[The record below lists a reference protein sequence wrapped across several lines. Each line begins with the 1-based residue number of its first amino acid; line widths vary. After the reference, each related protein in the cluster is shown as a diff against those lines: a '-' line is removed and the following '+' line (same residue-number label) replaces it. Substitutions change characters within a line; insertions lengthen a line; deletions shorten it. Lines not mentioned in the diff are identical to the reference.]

1 MRNQP
6 ICNVFIIQSYTNI
19 ISVLNLIESN
29 SETCIITINKSL
41 YYFLNTLNINDKT
54 KIIQIPILTNTNF
67 IFLSDLINILYIKI
81 WLKKLNLNP
90 LSKIIYFSNYFI
102 TYESI
107 LLNYFLKK
115 KNTLYLYKY
124 KNKIITKSTIYNF
137 KYYLHKYYNNI
148 LFGQRTN
155 VINTNNG
162 LINFFNYKPN
172 YINSNLNSPS
182 DELLNE
188 NHYVK
193 IPAKF
198 IIFIDGDISDFFDP
212 KLYLEDLNKLVTV
225 LQKYK
230 VQSDE
235 IMYKNHPTSSNIKLN
250 INEIPKHIPANFLKF
265 EPNAILFS
273 VTSASLFIN
282 QHKIYKVS
290 LLNIF
295 GFKVEN
301 QKDAFERYL
310 KNNANDILF
319 PRNFAE
325 LINLCFNE

>member
-1 MRNQP
+1 MRNLP
-6 ICNVFIIQSYTNI
+6 ICNVFIIQSYLNI
-19 ISVLNLIESN
+19 NSVLNLIESN

-41 YYFLNTLNINDKT
+41 YSFLNTLNINDKT
-54 KIIQIPILTNTNF
+54 KIIQIPVLTNTNI

-90 LSKIIYFSNYFI
+90 RSKIIYFSNYFI

-107 LLNYFLKK
+107 LLNFFLKK
-115 KNTLYLYKY
+115 KYSLYLYKFKY
-124 KNKIITKSTIYNF
+124 NIITKATIYNF

-162 LINFFNYKPN
+162 LINFYNYKPN
-172 YINSNLNSPS
+172 YINSNSPS
-182 DELLNE
+182 DEPLNE
-188 NHYVK
+188 KHYVK

-198 IIFIDGDISDFFDP
+198 LIFIDGDISNFFDS
-212 KLYLEDLNKLVTV
+212 KLYLEELNKLVTV
-225 LQKYK
+225 LEKYK

-250 INEIPKHIPANFLKF
+250 SNIKEIPKHIPANFLKF
-265 EPNAILFS
+265 EPNTILFS

-301 QKDAFERYL
+301 QKEAFEQYL

-319 PRNFAE
+319 PQNYAE